1 MGGKMVI
8 ESQYGIGTTFTISFH
23 LGKEEEIAKIL
34 LPGKGLQNEEAGIQE
49 KIAYTPEVLL
59 VDDDQIVFRLIS
71 RYLTGRCSLEY
82 AVDGRRALLAV
93 TRKQFDI
100 IFLDINLG
108 IGLTG
113 LQVVKK
119 LRKIPGYEETPVVA
133 ITAFAMPGDKERAI
147 ASGCTFY
154 QSKPFTRADIISDFN
169 QCLQRIGRS

>member
-1 MGGKMVI
+1 
-8 ESQYGIGTTFTISFH
+8 
-23 LGKEEEIAKIL
+23 
-34 LPGKGLQNEEAGIQE
+34 
-49 KIAYTPEVLL
+49 
-59 VDDDQIVFRLIS
+59 
-71 RYLTGRCSLEY
+71 
-82 AVDGRRALLAV
+82 V